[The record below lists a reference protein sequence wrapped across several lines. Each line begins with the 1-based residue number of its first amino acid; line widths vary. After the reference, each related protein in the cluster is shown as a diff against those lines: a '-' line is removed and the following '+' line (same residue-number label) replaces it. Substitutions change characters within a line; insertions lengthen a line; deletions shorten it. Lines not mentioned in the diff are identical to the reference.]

1 MTARTGEVTPF
12 EPPPAARESLQGHYA
27 GFASRFA
34 AFVVDLVVLT
44 GIFLLVLA
52 AINFAASVFTGKSDN
67 FNRGDTWVVVAYAV
81 WAFVYFA
88 HFWGLNGKTAGGAL
102 FGVQVVTND
111 GADVSGRRA
120 IGRTLAFPL
129 SFLILFLGFL
139 GILLDDQR
147 RALHDV
153 IAGTTVIYCW
163 DARAARLRML
173 SRPRYSTPHAPPESP
188 SPPESPGPPE
198 SPSLPESSSQA
209 DQPADLDQAG

>member
-1 MTARTGEVTPF
+1 M
-12 EPPPAARESLQGHYA
+12 AARQHAKNRKNGLMD
-27 GFASRFA
+27 SR
-34 AFVVDLVVLT
+34 
-44 GIFLLVLA
+44 I
-52 AINFAASVFTGKSDN
+52 S
-67 FNRGDTWVVVAYAV
+67 
-81 WAFVYFA
+81 
-88 HFWGLNGKTAGGAL
+88 AGGPEFLFSLVQQL

-111 GADVSGRRA
+111 GSDVSGRRA

-129 SFLILFLGFL
+129 SFLILCLGFL

-188 SPPESPGPPE
+188 SLPEPPSPSEP
-198 SPSLPESSSQA
+198 PSLPDSPGQA
-209 DQPADLDQAG
+209 GPSGDLDQAG